1 MSCVCVFFLK
11 NDQLWWQKNKLIKK
25 REHFFCQQI
34 AVMRESEKK
43 KKLEKNRGTR
53 VTETERER

>member
-1 MSCVCVFFLK
+1 MCAFFK
-11 NDQLWWQKNKLIKK
+11 ECSAVVVIKEK
-25 REHFFCQQI
+25 QIAQQI
-34 AVMRESEKK
+34 AVIRESEKK